1 MIRRTLT
8 CLVLLLALLLGGGA
22 TALLGSA
29 HAASGPAVTTAF
41 GDLPTARIRPHQ
53 TLASPGK
60 TCDRIG
66 CSTVVQ
72 PNRHCLGSSVPC
84 LGLAIVTLAQPS
96 RSGAGSEET
105 PVYAVD
111 STRSGTSGP
120 VDVPPP
126 R

>member
-1 MIRRTLT
+1 MIRRTAT

-41 GDLPTARIRPHQ
+41 GDLPTARIRPHP

-60 TCDRIG
+60 TCDRTG
-66 CSTVVQ
+66 CSAVAQ
-72 PNRHCLGSSVPC
+72 PSRHCLGSSVPC
-84 LGLAIVTLAQPS
+84 SGLAIVTLAQSP
-96 RSGAGSEET
+96 RSSDGREAV